1 MSAGLRSRSSKLRS
15 SAGSRAPFA
24 FCLLLALLLSG
35 CGSRQPSS
43 AGLVGLWEGT
53 LCYPGLEVRVALHIA
68 GSADAAQ
75 TVNLLRPDQTD
86 TELQASNTSIEGES
100 LRVEFES
107 VDATFDGSLSQ
118 DGQSLAG
125 EWKQGSRTWSVA
137 LQRVDQISNRP
148 RPQTPVPPY
157 PYVEEDATFTN
168 AKANATLAGTL
179 TLPNEADTFPA
190 VILIS
195 GAGAQDRDA
204 TILEHHPFRVL
215 ADYLT
220 RRGIAVLRYDDRGT
234 NASTGDRSQAT
245 SDGFADDVLA
255 GVAFLAD
262 HSHVDPN
269 RIGLIGHSEG
279 GAIALLAAARSP
291 GVAFVVTMGTPG
303 LPGLEYNL
311 QFEESTARALGA
323 TEGQI
328 AAKLSFQ
335 KRVLN
340 IVAQATDIDAA
351 RAALHIIY
359 SEIPNTPE
367 SQINAT
373 INHLLSPWFRYNL
386 AHDPSTTLQQVTCPV
401 LSMFGE
407 KDVQVPPAGNM
418 EAMRDALGSAG
429 NADYQVVELDGL
441 NHFFQTAATGSP
453 LEYGEIS
460 ETLAPKAM
468 KTIIEWIAARTGIVE

>member
-1 MSAGLRSRSSKLRS
+1 M
-15 SAGSRAPFA
+15 
-24 FCLLLALLLSG
+24 
-35 CGSRQPSS
+35 
-43 AGLVGLWEGT
+43 VGLWEGT
-53 LCYPGLEVRVALHIA
+53 LTYPGLEVRVALRIA

-86 TELQASNTSIEGES
+86 TELQASNTSFEGES

-107 VDATFDGSLSQ
+107 VDATFDGDLSQ
-118 DGQSLAG
+118 NGQSLEG
-125 EWKQGSRTWSVA
+125 EWRQGTRTWSFA
-137 LQRVDQISNRP
+137 LQRVDQISSRP

-157 PYVEEDATFTN
+157 PYVEEEATFTN
-168 AKANATLAGTL
+168 AEADATLAGTV
-179 TLPNEADTFPA
+179 TLPNETGTFPA

-204 TILEHHPFRVL
+204 TILEHRPFRVL

-220 RRGIAVLRYDDRGT
+220 RIGIAVLRYDDRGT

-245 SDGFADDVLA
+245 SEDFADDVLA
-255 GVAFLAD
+255 GVAFLES
-262 HSHVDPN
+262 HSRVDRH

-279 GAIALLAAARSP
+279 GTIAFLAAARSP

-311 QFEESTARALGA
+311 QFEECTARALGA
-323 TEGQI
+323 TEEQI

-335 KRVLN
+335 RRVLN
-340 IVAQATDIDAA
+340 VVAQATDLDAA
-351 RAALHIIY
+351 RAALHAIY
-359 SEIPNTPE
+359 SEIPDVPE
-367 SQINAT
+367 NQIDAT
-373 INHLLSPWFRYNL
+373 IDHLLSPWFRYNL
-386 AHDPSTTLQQVTCPV
+386 VHDPSTTLQQVACPV
-401 LSMFGE
+401 LALFGE

-418 EAMRDALGSAG
+418 EAMRVALESAG

-441 NHFFQTAATGSP
+441 NHFFQTAVTGSP

-460 ETLAPKAM
+460 ETFAPKAM
-468 KTIIEWIAARTGIVE
+468 KRISTWIAARTGIVE